1 MKRISLIL
9 LLFLL
14 VNSLF
19 ASSWDKRIINYLES
33 KNIKKEFIVLIIATL
48 PIIELRGALPIAL
61 HYFQLPFLESVLLS
75 IIGNLLPI
83 LPILFLLKFIIN
95 LLTKISLFKKFFDWL
110 FSRTQRK
117 SKIIEKYEILGLI
130 IFVGIPLPT
139 TGAWTGAL
147 ASFILGLNPF
157 LSFFAISLGVLIACA
172 IVSIFSLMGKIGAI
186 IAGIILFLIIV
197 IPFIKSK
204 KSN

>member
-1 MKRISLIL
+1 MKRFFLIFL
-9 LLFLL
+9 IFLL
-14 VNSLF
+14 TNSLF

-33 KNIKKEFIVLIIATL
+33 KNIRKELIVLIIATL

-61 HYFQLPFLESVLLS
+61 HYFHLPFLKSVLLS

-95 LLTKISLFKKFFDWL
+95 LLTKINLFKKLFNWL

-117 SKIIEKYEILGLI
+117 SKIIERYEILGLI

-157 LSFFAISLGVLIACA
+157 LSFFAISLGVLIACV
-172 IVSIFSLMGKIGAI
+172 IVSILCFLGKIGAI
-186 IAGIILFLIIV
+186 IAGIVLFLIII
-197 IPFIKSK
+197 IPFLKRK
-204 KSN
+204 